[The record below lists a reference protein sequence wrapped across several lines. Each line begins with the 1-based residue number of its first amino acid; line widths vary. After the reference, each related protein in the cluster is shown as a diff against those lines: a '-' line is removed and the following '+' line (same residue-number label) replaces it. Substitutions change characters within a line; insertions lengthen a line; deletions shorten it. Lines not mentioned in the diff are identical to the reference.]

1 MQVWVLDALP
11 GEVRSGDMGGADR
24 PADLISTLQQV
35 PLPVP
40 SRNWLIGHLEA
51 AGFSRQVSAWA
62 ATNLAAA
69 AGGSGGLSWGF
80 DLAGI
85 AHMFRW
91 AASSSRRL
99 LHASGGCTAV
109 LHRS

>member
-1 MQVWVLDALP
+1 MLDALP

-62 ATNLAAA
+62 ATNLAAQ
-69 AGGSGGLSWGF
+69 AGGGGLGWGF

-85 AHMFRW
+85 SQMFRW
-91 AASSSRRL
+91 AAPSNRWV
-99 LHASGGCTAV
+99 AP
-109 LHRS
+109 